1 MDWWNVTVEARMED
15 GGGLTEEAVGKF
27 LELTDPYDGSVSVGS
42 PARWTATISLEAPGV
57 AEAVAEAIRVVLLLA
72 ADAGMPI
79 WPVVRTE
86 ATRAD
91 LANAGDPGRPLAN

>member
-15 GGGLTEEAVGKF
+15 GGGLREEAVSKF

-42 PARWTATISLEAPGV
+42 PARWTVTINLEAPGV

-72 ADAGMPI
+72 ADARMPV
-79 WPVVRTE
+79 WPLVRAE

-91 LANAGDPGRPLAN
+91 LANADNPGRPLTT